1 MNEDDINFEFLQD
14 RPGHLIR
21 RLHQIHVAMFLE
33 ECGDHNLTPVQFG
46 VLTVLEDG
54 KMRDQVTIAQMI
66 GVDRN
71 TAADVIRRLAKRGLL
86 TRPDNP
92 KDKRTKLAKITR
104 SGKQMVEVVKPG
116 MIAAQIRLISTL
128 SKDEYA
134 QFMHLANKLMVA
146 NDHNS
151 RAPWNPSLQT
161 PQKN

>member
-1 MNEDDINFEFLQD
+1 MNEDDINFELLQD

-116 MIAAQIRLISTL
+116 MITAQIRLISTL

-146 NDHNS
+146 NDHKS

>member
-116 MIAAQIRLISTL
+116 MISAQIRLISTL